1 MITASKRGYDAGAA
15 GVSTAACAGVAA
27 GKDARPN
34 SSSVATTG
42 TDGDAAATT
51 CYETRGSLAPHSTGF
66 DEGAAKK
73 AQKLTAQAVG
83 RPDGPSPS
91 CPRCHAGPQ
100 STKFAF
106 YNNKGALMWG
116 SCRSSVRE
124 TSRVA
129 RARMHF

>member
-1 MITASKRGYDAGAA
+1 MITAGKRGYDAGAA
-15 GVSTAACAGVAA
+15 GVSNAACAMGVAA
-27 GKDARPN
+27 EKDSRP
-34 SSSVATTG
+34 SSVA

-51 CYETRGSLAPHSTGF
+51 CNETRGSLVTNSTGF
-66 DEGAAKK
+66 DEGFAKK

-116 SCRSSVRE
+116 FC
-124 TSRVA
+124 
-129 RARMHF
+129 